1 MKAPTLAAVAV
12 APRERGSAADRKAA
26 AFEREALPHLDAI
39 YRFALSLAGDAA
51 YAEDLTQ
58 ETLLNAFRSW
68 HRYRPG
74 TNIRGWLF
82 TILRNLAISNHRRAR
97 QRFHYCDFSELEGM
111 LTISGRGDGD
121 VERRTLD
128 RVVAERVISA
138 LHVLSPDFREAV
150 VLRDVE
156 GLSYNEVADLTG
168 VSVGTVKSRLFRA
181 RRILQQRLAHLA
193 AEVA

>member
-1 MKAPTLAAVAV
+1 MKAPTMAALAV
-12 APRERGSAADRKAA
+12 APRERGATVDGKAA
-26 AFEREALPHLDAI
+26 AFEREALPHLDAV

-51 YAEDLTQ
+51 GAEDLAQ

-74 TNIRGWLF
+74 TNIRAWLF
-82 TILRNLAISNHRRAR
+82 TILRNLAISNHRRTR
-97 QRFHYCDFSELEGM
+97 HHFHPCDFSELEGK
-111 LTISGRGDGD
+111 LATSQPGSGD
-121 VERRTLD
+121 VERQTLD
-128 RVVAERVISA
+128 RVTAERVISA
-138 LHVLSPDFREAV
+138 MQALSPDFREAL

-156 GLSYNEVADLTG
+156 GFSYSEVADLTG

-181 RRILQQRLAHLA
+181 RRVLQQRLAHLA

>member
-1 MKAPTLAAVAV
+1 MKAPTRVALAA
-12 APRERGSAADRKAA
+12 APRERESAAERKAA
-26 AFEREALPHLDAI
+26 AFEREALPHLNAV
-39 YRFALSLAGDAA
+39 YRFALSLANDAS
-51 YAEDLTQ
+51 YAEDLAQ

-74 TNIRGWLF
+74 TNIRAWLF
-82 TILRNLAISNHRRAR
+82 TILRNLAISNHRRTR
-97 QRFHYCDFSELEGM
+97 NHFHPCDFSELEGTLTM
-111 LTISGRGDGD
+111 LDSEDGD

-128 RVVAERVISA
+128 RVAAERVLSA
-138 LHVLSPDFREAV
+138 MQMLSADFREAL

-156 GLSYNEVADLTG
+156 GLSYNEVADVTG

-181 RRILQQRLAHLA
+181 RRTLQERLAHLA

>member
-1 MKAPTLAAVAV
+1 MKAPTTAALAV

-26 AFEREALPHLDAI
+26 AFEREALPHLDAV
-39 YRFALSLAGDAA
+39 YRFALGLAADAT

-82 TILRNLAISNHRRAR
+82 TILRNLAISNHRRTR
-97 QRFHYCDFSELEGM
+97 YRFHSYDLSELEGM
-111 LTISGRGDGD
+111 LKLSETGDCD
-121 VERRTLD
+121 IERQTLD
-128 RVVAERVISA
+128 RVTAERVIASMQT
-138 LHVLSPDFREAV
+138 LPPEFREAL

-156 GLSYNEVADLTG
+156 GLSYNEVAELTG

-181 RRILQQRLAHLA
+181 RRILQQRLAHVA